1 MTGEQAEA
9 AKALAGGGALSEYDS
24 KGLIRAFGVSTT
36 REELAADAEAAV
48 AAAERIGY
56 PVALKVNSADILHK
70 TEAGAIRLG
79 LADADAVRKAFDDV
93 TNGARA
99 YDGNARIDGAVVQ
112 EMVSGGVETIV
123 GVSYDAQLGPILLFG
138 TGGVMVEVYNDVALR
153 LCPITRDDALEMI
166 DEVKGARLLRGFR
179 GAPAADVDAL
189 ADVLVSVSRMAAQLE
204 GSLGELDI
212 NPLMVLPAGQGVKA
226 ADALVVSAG

>member
-1 MTGEQAEA
+1 M
-9 AKALAGGGALSEYDS
+9 
-24 KGLIRAFGVSTT
+24 
-36 REELAADAEAAV
+36 
-48 AAAERIGY
+48 
-56 PVALKVNSADILHK
+56 NSADILHK

-79 LADADAVRKAFDDV
+79 LADADAVRQAFDAV
-93 TNGARA
+93 TAGARA
-99 YDGNARIDGAVVQ
+99 YDANARIDGALVQ

-153 LCPITRDDALEMI
+153 LCPITREDALEMI
-166 DEVKGARLLRGFR
+166 DEVKGAALLRGFR

-189 ADVLVSVSRMAAQLE
+189 ADVLVSVSQMAAQLE

-226 ADALVVSAG
+226 ADALAVGVG